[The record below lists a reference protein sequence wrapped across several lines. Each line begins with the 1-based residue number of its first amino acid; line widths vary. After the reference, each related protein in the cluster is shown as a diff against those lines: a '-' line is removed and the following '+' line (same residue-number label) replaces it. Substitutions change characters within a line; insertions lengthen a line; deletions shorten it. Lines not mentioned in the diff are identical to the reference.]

1 MPYGPAMTSRQ
12 TISGPWG
19 ELLVAPDTNGQSA
32 PHYHAT
38 FAIGLGR
45 AGGGTLFARG
55 RSWSYCAGMIVV
67 TNPFD
72 PHWGRPA
79 AGGVHYTLLYPRL
92 SWLRGLPGRREPM
105 HFEQAVIEDDDVAA
119 RLDAAFENVLAGRG
133 DALLAAAV
141 GNLFA
146 RHARLAPPVGAEPA
160 DCAGGDGPI
169 ASLAVEAGLSR
180 AYYSRKYRER
190 TGLSPI
196 DHRRQARVLAA
207 RAMIEAGA
215 GLAAA
220 AADAGFADQAHMTR
234 QFRRILGVT
243 PGAYRPQA

>member
-1 MPYGPAMTSRQ
+1 MASHQ
-12 TISGPWG
+12 TITGPWG
-19 ELLVAPDTNGQSA
+19 ELLVAPDTNGRSA
-32 PHYHAT
+32 PHFHAT

-55 RSWSYCAGMIVV
+55 RSWSYSAGMIVI

-79 AGGVHYTLLYPRL
+79 AGGVHYTLLYPSL
-92 SWLRGLPGRREPM
+92 SWLRGLRGGREPM
-105 HFEQAVIEDDDVAA
+105 HFDDAVIEDDELAA
-119 RLDAAFENVLAGRG
+119 RLDGAFESVLADRG

-141 GNLFA
+141 GDLFA
-146 RHARLAPPVGAEPA
+146 RHAKLAPPIDAEPPE
-160 DCAGGDGPI
+160 CAGGDGPI
-169 ASLAVEAGLSR
+169 AGLAVEAGLSR
-180 AYYSRKYRER
+180 AHYSRKYRKR

-207 RAMIEAGA
+207 RSMIEAGA
-215 GLAAA
+215 GLAEA
-220 AADAGFADQAHMTR
+220 AADAGSADQAHMTR

-243 PGAYRPQA
+243 PGAYRPEA